1 MPRVSTNGK
10 LIVLAA
16 FVRNEEG
23 ELVPAFDPRQVD
35 LEARAKREARIMAEQ
50 YVGVV
55 AWSREA
61 DPSIGECSPPVGIFQ
76 SGEIRGWN
84 EFG

>member
-1 MPRVSTNGK
+1 MTTKGK

-16 FVRNEEG
+16 FVKNDDG

-35 LEARAKREARIMAEQ
+35 TEARARQDAILLGGKYA
-50 YVGVV
+50 GVV

-61 DPSIGECSPPVGIFQ
+61 DPAIGEYGPPVIIYQ
-76 SGEIRGWN
+76 RGEIPDL
-84 EFG
+84 E